1 VTVTTFL
8 QATGLALV
16 PTLVWGYF
24 FVSRNP
30 ESMRLVLVTFLMGT
44 LAVIPL
50 LLFMDE
56 LGIQLK
62 FHEAAASQFGDQDF
76 AGQISGMLTF
86 FAGIA
91 LVLFG
96 IVRLF
101 SFISRRINQ
110 PTWRMLALLLAA
122 ASLLLAVLSYDQLR
136 RHLGPLGA
144 QFADLFHFLVIFSL
158 LMYLLEKFSGR
169 TLVNGIVAALVA
181 VFALVVLNVDARLA
195 TGGETELSSIST
207 VFSLPFLLDVV
218 DRGPLTLKILNFL
231 QIYLMFAVVAISSL
245 LVIAMVHI
253 VYLLHERIWIK
264 VLHVASLVFF
274 SAPFVVQ
281 AMGTVSA
288 DMPLAGLVAAAP
300 TGLVAAWNANLLL
313 LAGLSSW
320 SVYQF
325 IREAGPTGLGLF
337 TGLYEEP
344 LNFLGVGVF
353 LTAFVALFH
362 WFGLSVL
369 AFSVIF
375 LAFAEEYSKHLIV
388 RFTDD
393 ESIGSIDDAIE
404 FSVIVGLAFA
414 FAENVLLYFP
424 RFLAEQNTSML
435 LMRSVLTV
443 LMHSIASG
451 IFGYFYGLAH
461 FSTEEVRSGHGA
473 RGPAYRALHRLFLF
487 GRENLYHEAKMFEG
501 LILAG
506 TYHATFNLAA
516 SQGRVG
522 IMLGLVGGGSA
533 LLYYLLGLK
542 ANRMRM
548 GQIAADRVHGT
559 LVGRLGDS

>member
-1 VTVTTFL
+1 MTATTFL
-8 QATGLALV
+8 QATGLALI

-30 ESMRLVLVTFLMGT
+30 ESRRLVLVTFLMGT

-56 LGIQLK
+56 LGIQLQ
-62 FHEAAASQFGDQDF
+62 FHEKAASKLGAQG
-76 AGQISGMLTF
+76 ASGQIAGMLAF
-86 FAGIA
+86 FASVA

-96 IVRLF
+96 VVRLF
-101 SFISRRINQ
+101 HFIARGITHQSLR
-110 PTWRMLALLLAA
+110 LGALVLAAALLL
-122 ASLLLAVLSYDQLR
+122 LATLSYDQLR
-136 RHLGPLGA
+136 LHLGPIGA
-144 QFADLFHFLVIFSL
+144 QFADVFHFLVIFSL
-158 LMYLLEKFSGR
+158 LVYLLEKFSSR
-169 TLVNGIVAALVA
+169 RLVNVTVAALAA
-181 VFALVVLNVDARLA
+181 VLVLVVMNVDSRLA
-195 TGGETELSSIST
+195 TGGEAELSSIST

-218 DRGPLTLKILNFL
+218 EKGPLTLKILNFL
-231 QIYLMFAVVAISSL
+231 QVYLMFAVIAVSSL

-253 VYLLHERIWIK
+253 VYLLHERTWVK
-264 VLHVASLVFF
+264 VVHVASLVFF
-274 SAPFVVQ
+274 SLPFVAQ
-281 AMGTVSA
+281 AMATVNP
-288 DMPLAGLVAAAP
+288 DMPLVGLVDAAP
-300 TGLVAAWNANLLL
+300 AGVTALWYANLLL
-313 LAGLSSW
+313 LAVLSVW

-325 IREAGPTGLGLF
+325 VREAGPEGLGLF

-393 ESIGSIDDAIE
+393 ESIRSIDDAIE

-424 RFLAEQNTSML
+424 RFLAEQNTAML
-435 LMRSVLTV
+435 LMRSTLTV
-443 LMHSIASG
+443 LMHAVASG

-461 FSTEEVRSGHGA
+461 FSSHEVRSGHGG
-473 RGPAYRALHRLFLF
+473 RGPIYRALHRAFLF
-487 GRENLYHEAKMFEG
+487 RRESLYHEAKMFEG

-506 TYHATFNLAA
+506 TFHATFNLAA

-522 IMLGLVGGGSA
+522 IMLVLVGGGSA
-533 LLYYLLGLK
+533 FLYYLLGQK
-542 ANRMRM
+542 ANRMRI
-548 GQIAADRVHGT
+548 GDISSARVHET
-559 LVGRLGDS
+559 LTGRLGGD